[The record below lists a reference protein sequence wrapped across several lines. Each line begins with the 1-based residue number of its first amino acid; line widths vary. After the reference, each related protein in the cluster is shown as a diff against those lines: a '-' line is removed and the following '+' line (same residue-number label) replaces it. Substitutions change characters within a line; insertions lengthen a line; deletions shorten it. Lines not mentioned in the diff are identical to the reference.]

1 MLHSFAFLAVGLVLI
16 ITGGEWFVGAA
27 VRLAEY
33 LRMPR
38 VVIGST
44 LVSLATTTPELVV
57 SIMAGT
63 RGESGLAVGNAVGSC
78 VCNIGLIL
86 GLTAAI
92 KQIEVHP
99 SALRIPLT
107 ALFLFGLLLFVMT
120 TDLVLSRR
128 QGLLLVALGL
138 GYFVFDFVYHSRHA
152 RAAAVAEAGA
162 IEEDIAARFAWLRTR
177 HGTAV
182 QFLAGA
188 GVVVVGS
195 RLLVDAA
202 VGLAAALGVPSIV
215 VGLTVVAVGTSLPEL
230 ITAVTSSRTNVS
242 DLSVGNILGANI
254 ANLTL
259 IVGTAAAL
267 QEVRMDRA
275 TQLFNFPALLVSL
288 VLLLYV
294 LLTENRVT
302 RRQGALLL
310 GSYAVYL
317 AVIVGMTVF
326 GRG

>member
-1 MLHSFAFLAVGLVLI
+1 MLHSAIFLSVGLALI
-16 ITGGEWFVGAA
+16 VKGGDWFVGAA

-33 LRMPR
+33 LRMPH

-44 LVSLATTTPELVV
+44 LVSLATTSPELVV

-92 KQIEVHP
+92 KQIDVHP
-99 SALRIPLT
+99 AALRVPLV
-107 ALFLFGLLLFVMT
+107 ALFLFGLLLFAMT

-128 QGLLLVALGL
+128 QGAVLVVLGL
-138 GYFVFDFVYHSRHA
+138 AYFVFDFLYHSRDT
-152 RAAAVAEAGA
+152 RPSDVAEAEA
-162 IEEDIAARFAWLRTR
+162 IEEDIAGRFAWLRTR
-177 HGTAV
+177 WGTAL

-188 GVVVVGS
+188 AVVVVGS

-202 VGLAAALGVPSIV
+202 VSLAGALGVPPMV

-230 ITAVTSSRTNVS
+230 ITALTSSRANVS

-259 IVGTAAAL
+259 VVGTAAAL

-275 TQLFNFPALLVSL
+275 TQLFNFPAILVSL

-294 LLTENRVT
+294 VLTENRVT
-302 RRQGALLL
+302 RRQGVLLL

-317 AVIVGMTVF
+317 AVVVGMTVF
-326 GRG
+326 RRG

>member
-33 LRMPR
+33 LRRRR

-128 QGLLLVALGL
+128 QGLLLVALGM
-138 GYFVFDFVYHSRHA
+138 GYFVFDFVSHSRHA

-202 VGLAAALGVPSIV
+202 VSLAAALGVPSIV
-215 VGLTVVAVGTSLPEL
+215 VGLTVVAVGTSRSEEH
-230 ITAVTSSRTNVS
+230 T
-242 DLSVGNILGANI
+242 
-254 ANLTL
+254 
-259 IVGTAAAL
+259 
-267 QEVRMDRA
+267 
-275 TQLFNFPALLVSL
+275 
-288 VLLLYV
+288 
-294 LLTENRVT
+294 
-302 RRQGALLL
+302 
-310 GSYAVYL
+310 
-317 AVIVGMTVF
+317 
-326 GRG
+326 